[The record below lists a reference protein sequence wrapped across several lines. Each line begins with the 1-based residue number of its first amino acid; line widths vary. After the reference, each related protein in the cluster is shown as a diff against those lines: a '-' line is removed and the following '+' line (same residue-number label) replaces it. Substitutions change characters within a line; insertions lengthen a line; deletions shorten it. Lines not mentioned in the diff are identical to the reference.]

1 MAGANRNR
9 RLQKE
14 IQDILKDTH
23 SGITITS
30 PTGSP
35 DIADFTHFKGHFRGP
50 PDTPYE
56 NGAYEVD
63 IRITAE
69 YPFKPPEMRFITK
82 IWHPNVSS
90 QTGAICLDTL
100 GNAWSPVLTLKS
112 ALISLQS
119 LLSSPEPKDPQDA
132 EVASMLL
139 TRPEEFAHVAREWAQ
154 RYAGAAKP
162 LPGSGKTGGS
172 SSGASGGGGGGGAG
186 EEAALAQRRKVEDKE
201 RRRAEERRRR
211 EAYHGYSSAM
221 VDKFTTMGF
230 QVEQVVAAFEYIGID
245 KAGGEEY
252 ELEEEYIGDI
262 TARLFGEM

>member
-1 MAGANRNR
+1 MAANRNR

-14 IQDILKDTH
+14 IADIHADTH
-23 SGITITS
+23 SGISLTS
-30 PTGSP
+30 ANTSQP
-35 DIADFTHFKGHFRGP
+35 DITDFTRFHGHFRGP

-56 NGAYEVD
+56 GGHYTID
-63 IRITAE
+63 IRITGE
-69 YPFKPPEMRFITK
+69 YPFKPPEMRFVTK

-100 GNAWSPVLTLKS
+100 GSAWSPVLTLKS

-139 TRPEEFAHVAREWAQ
+139 TRPEEFAHVAREWAI
-154 RYAGAAKP
+154 RYANAPKP
-162 LPGSGKTGGS
+162 TPGSGRTGGS
-172 SSGASGGGGGGGAG
+172 SSGNSSGQF
-186 EEAALAQRRKVEDKE
+186 ESEATAKERKKLEDKE
-201 RRRAEERRRR
+201 KKRAEERRKR
-211 EAYHGYSSAM
+211 EAYHGYNAAM
-221 VDKFTTMGF
+221 IERFTGMGF
-230 QVEQVVAAFEYIGID
+230 QVEQVVSAFEFVGID

-252 ELEEEYIGDI
+252 ELEEEYIGDV

>member
-1 MAGANRNR
+1 MAANRTR

-14 IQDILKDTH
+14 IRDIALDAH
-23 SGITITS
+23 SGISITS
-30 PTGSP
+30 PQDSP
-35 DIADFTHFKGHFRGP
+35 EISDFTHLKGHFAGP

-56 NGAYEVD
+56 GGHYEVD

-69 YPFKPPEMRFITK
+69 YPFKPPVMKFLTK

-100 GNAWSPVLTLKS
+100 GAQWSPVLTLKS

-132 EVASMLL
+132 EVAGMLI
-139 TRPEEFAHVAREWAQ
+139 RKPEEFKHVARQWAQ
-154 RYAGAAKP
+154 QYAGAPKP
-162 LPGSGKTGGS
+162 APGSGKTGAS
-172 SSGASGGGGGGGAG
+172 SSGTGEADARAGARQSRQG
-186 EEAALAQRRKVEDKE
+186 EDKE
-201 RRRAEERRRR
+201 AKRLQEQRRR
-211 EAYHGYSSAM
+211 EAYHGYNRAM
-221 VDKFTTMGF
+221 VDQFAGMGF
-230 QVEQVVAAFEYIGID
+230 SVETVVAAFEYVGID
-245 KAGGEEY
+245 HAGGEEY

>member
-1 MAGANRNR
+1 MAANRTR

-14 IQDILKDTH
+14 IADILKDTH
-23 SGITITS
+23 SGIVVTS
-30 PTGSP
+30 PSGST
-35 DIADFTHFKGHFRGP
+35 DITDFTHFRGHFRGP

-56 NGAYEVD
+56 GGSYDVD
-63 IRITAE
+63 IKITPE

-139 TRPEEFAHVAREWAQ
+139 TRPEEFKHVAREWAQ
-154 RYAGAAKP
+154 RYAGASKP
-162 LPGSGKTGGS
+162 PAGSGKTGGG
-172 SSGASGGGGGGGAG
+172 SSGGDDEGSPAKRQKLDDKEKRKA
-186 EEAALAQRRKVEDKE
+186 EQRRQ
-201 RRRAEERRRR
+201 R
-211 EAYHGYSSAM
+211 EAYRGYNPAM
-221 VDKFTTMGF
+221 IDRFTGMGF
-230 QVEQVVAAFEYIGID
+230 QVDQVAAAFEYVGID
-245 KAGGEEY
+245 KADGEEY
-252 ELEEEYIGDI
+252 ELEEEYIGDV

>member
-1 MAGANRNR
+1 MSSNRNR

-23 SGITITS
+23 SGITVTN
-30 PTGSP
+30 PQGGP
-35 DIADFTHFKGHFRGP
+35 DIIDLTHFKGHFTGP

-56 NGAYEVD
+56 GGSYEID
-63 IRITAE
+63 IRVTSD

-100 GNAWSPVLTLKS
+100 GTAWSPVLTLKS

-139 TRPEEFAHVAREWAQ
+139 TRPDEFKHVAREWAV
-154 RYAGAAKP
+154 RHAGAPRPA
-162 LPGSGKTGGS
+162 PGTGK
-172 SSGASGGGGGGGAG
+172 GGAG
-186 EEAALAQRRKVEDKE
+186 PSGHVESSDGADKKK
-201 RRRAEERRRR
+201 AEEKARKKREEQRRR
-211 EAYHGYSSAM
+211 EAYKGYHRNM
-221 VDKFTTMGF
+221 IDKFTQMGF
-230 QVEQVVAAFEYIGID
+230 QVEQVVAAFEYVGID
-245 KAGGEEY
+245 KADGEEY
-252 ELEEEYIGDI
+252 ELEEEYIGDV
-262 TARLFGEM
+262 TARLFNEM

>member
-1 MAGANRNR
+1 MSSANRNR

-14 IQDILKDTH
+14 IQDIHKDTQ
-23 SGITITS
+23 SGISITS
-30 PTGSP
+30 PQDSVEIT
-35 DIADFTHFKGHFRGP
+35 DFTHFKGHFAGP

-56 NGAYEVD
+56 GGHYEVD

-69 YPFKPPEMRFITK
+69 YPFKPPQMRFITK

-100 GNAWSPVLTLKS
+100 GTQWSPVLTLKS

-132 EVASMLL
+132 EVASMLIS
-139 TRPEEFAHVAREWAQ
+139 RPEEFKHVAREWAQ
-154 RYAGAAKP
+154 RYAGAPKP
-162 LPGSGKTGGS
+162 EPGSGRTGAS
-172 SSGASGGGGGGGAG
+172 SSGGSGDSSEGAR
-186 EEAALAQRRKVEDKE
+186 QQKRSEDKE
-201 RRRAEERRRR
+201 ARKREEQRRR
-211 EAYHGYSSAM
+211 EAYHGYNRAM
-221 VDKFTTMGF
+221 IDQFTGMGF
-230 QVEQVVAAFEYIGID
+230 GVEQVVAAFEYVGID

>member
-1 MAGANRNR
+1 MASANRNR

-14 IQDILKDTH
+14 IQDITKDTH
-23 SGITITS
+23 SGISLTS
-30 PTGSP
+30 PSGEAEIS
-35 DIADFTHFKGHFRGP
+35 DFTHFKGHFRGP

-56 NGAYEVD
+56 GGMYEVD
-63 IRITAE
+63 IRITPE

-100 GNAWSPVLTLKS
+100 KEAWSPVLTLKS

-132 EVASMLL
+132 EVAGMLIS
-139 TRPEEFAHVAREWAQ
+139 RPEEFAHVAREWAM
-154 RYAGAAKP
+154 RYAGAPKP
-162 LPGSGKTGGS
+162 APGSGKTGGGS
-172 SSGASGGGGGGGAG
+172 SSHA
-186 EEAALAQRRKVEDKE
+186 EEVDEATVKERRKMEDKE
-201 RRRAEERRRR
+201 KKRLEERRRR
-211 EAYHGYSSAM
+211 EAYHGYNQTM
-221 VDKFTTMGF
+221 VDQFTGMGF
-230 QVEQVVAAFEYIGID
+230 QVEQVVAAFEYVGID
-245 KAGGEEY
+245 KNGGEQY

>member
-1 MAGANRNR
+1 MAANRNR

-23 SGITITS
+23 SGITVTS
-30 PTGSP
+30 PQGSS
-35 DIADFTHFKGHFRGP
+35 DISDFTHFKGHFKGP

-56 NGAYEVD
+56 GGQYQID
-63 IRITAE
+63 IRITSE
-69 YPFKPPEMRFITK
+69 YPFKPPEMRFITR

-100 GNAWSPVLTLKS
+100 GTAWSPVLTLKS

-139 TRPEEFAHVAREWAQ
+139 TRPEEFKHVAREWAI
-154 RYAGAAKP
+154 RYAAAPKPQPGTGKSGA
-162 LPGSGKTGGS
+162 GS
-172 SSGASGGGGGGGAG
+172 SSKDDEAEGAD
-186 EEAALAQRRKVEDKE
+186 LAKQDEKE
-201 RRRAEERRRR
+201 RKRREEQKRR
-211 EAYHGYSSAM
+211 EAYKGYNRNM
-221 VDKFTTMGF
+221 IDQFTNMGF
-230 QVEQVVAAFEYIGID
+230 QVEQVVAAFEYVGID

-252 ELEEEYIGDI
+252 ELEEEYIGDV
-262 TARLFGEM
+262 TARLFNEM

>member
-1 MAGANRNR
+1 MANRNR

-14 IQDILKDTH
+14 IQDVVKDSD

-30 PTGSP
+30 PNDSVEIT
-35 DIADFTHFKGHFRGP
+35 DFTHFKGHFDGP

-56 NGAYEVD
+56 GGHYEVD

-100 GNAWSPVLTLKS
+100 GAQWSPVLTLKS

-132 EVASMLL
+132 EVASMLIS
-139 TRPEEFAHVAREWAQ
+139 RPEEFKHVAREWAQ
-154 RYAGAAKP
+154 RYAGAPKP
-162 LPGSGKTGGS
+162 PPGSAKT
-172 SSGASGGGGGGGAG
+172 GASGSGDGATG
-186 EEAALAQRRKVEDKE
+186 ARGQKRKGEDKE
-201 RRRAEERRRR
+201 AKRLEDARRR
-211 EAYHGYSSAM
+211 EAYHGYNRGM
-221 VDKFTTMGF
+221 IDRFCDMGF
-230 QVEQVVAAFEYIGID
+230 SVEQVVAAFEYVGID
-245 KAGGEEY
+245 KADGQDY
-252 ELEEEYIGDI
+252 ELEEEYMGDV